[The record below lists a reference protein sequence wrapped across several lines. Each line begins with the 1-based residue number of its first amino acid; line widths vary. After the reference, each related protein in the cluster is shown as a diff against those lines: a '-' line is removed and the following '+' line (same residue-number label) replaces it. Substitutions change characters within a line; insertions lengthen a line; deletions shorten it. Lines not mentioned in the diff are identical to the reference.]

1 MGQSNRGHWWIGPA
15 QSLNVC
21 IGTWHHFPLGLFLTS
36 IGQIHE
42 HEPNSPR
49 IIQVVIGILVSK
61 GESAG
66 RLSAPG
72 DPTHVFGESLGS
84 TFTMTWLKFS
94 SHLKPIVN
102 AMVLSISHQIL

>member
-66 RLSAPG
+66 RLSALG
-72 DPTHVFGESLGS
+72 DPTHVFGESLG
-84 TFTMTWLKFS
+84 LY
-94 SHLKPIVN
+94 
-102 AMVLSISHQIL
+102 LSDDLR